1 MQLCYFQFHFTKIEG
16 VNNGPPK
23 THRRDSPSR
32 QQSLE
37 RKANSDV
44 FDEPRTRVH
53 RWYQAPVL

>member
-44 FDEPRTRVH
+44 FDEGAPVGPRS
-53 RWYQAPVL
+53 YQAVL